1 MNNYLLLI
9 TVFFLSLLLTV
20 IIEARLIPTLK
31 KRAQQPI
38 YEGGPSWHISKSGT
52 PTMGGIAFLISITV
66 SLLFALIFLFSKN
79 KLTDAAALIITLTYA
94 IGNALV
100 GIFDDIT
107 KLRRKENAGLTPE
120 QKLFLQTILAV
131 LFLMA
136 REYFLNDGTS
146 IYLFSKEINLG
157 FLYYLFALILL
168 VGTVNCANLTDGID
182 GLCSCVAVTA
192 GIIFFIIGHNSFSLA
207 QTVSVALIGGV
218 LGFLFFNIH
227 PARIFMGDTGSLF
240 IGAITVGIAFSLR
253 NPVLVIPTAIVYV
266 IEGASVILQVAVYK
280 LTKKRLFKMAPL
292 HHHLERCGL
301 KENRICL
308 IAVVTTLLFSIIS
321 FFMRRG

>member
-107 KLRRKENAGLTPE
+107 KLRRKENAGLTPG

-146 IYLFSKEINLG
+146 IHLFSKEINLG

-182 GLCSCVAVTA
+182 GLCSCVAVTV
-192 GIIFFIIGHNSFSLA
+192 GIIFFIIGHNSSSLT